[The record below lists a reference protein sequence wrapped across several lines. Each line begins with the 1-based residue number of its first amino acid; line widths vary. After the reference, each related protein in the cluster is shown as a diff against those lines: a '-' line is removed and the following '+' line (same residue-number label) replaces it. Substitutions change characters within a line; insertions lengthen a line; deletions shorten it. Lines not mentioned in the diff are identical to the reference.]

1 MSKRWGEYRLSGW
14 NAYLFGTDGF
24 VIWGDNLQHLTK
36 LRKQLDENKR
46 KRENNKKKLKDAYLV
61 QKELY
66 ELTEK
71 NRIYCALR

>member
-1 MSKRWGEYRLSGW
+1 MSKDGESIVYPDGMRISS
-14 NAYLFGTDGF
+14 APIKDGF
-24 VIWGDNLQHLTK
+24 VIWGITCSTLPSFASSLMRIK
-36 LRKQLDENKR
+36 E

-71 NRIYCALR
+71 NRIL